1 MNRPVTLTTTL
12 TLEDKLRLKYV
23 SALLNRNQ
31 GQVIADALR
40 VFVEHELTGQQ
51 RNAVDEMI
59 RHSNLDREAAAAD
72 L

>member
-31 GQVIADALR
+31 GQILAEALR
-40 VFVEHELTGQQ
+40 LFVNRELTEEQ

-59 RHSNLDREAAAAD
+59 RHSSPDREVIPAD
-72 L
+72 R